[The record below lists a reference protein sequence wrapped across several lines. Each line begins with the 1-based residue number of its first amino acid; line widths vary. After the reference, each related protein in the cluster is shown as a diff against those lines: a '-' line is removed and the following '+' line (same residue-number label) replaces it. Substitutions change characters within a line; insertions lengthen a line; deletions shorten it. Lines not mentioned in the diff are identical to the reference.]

1 VVAFSTVEAKAEAMY
16 LASNHGTME
25 PAMGWDGFHQQT
37 LVTAGSMD

>member
-16 LASNHGTME
+16 LASSNVKE
-25 PAMGWDGFHQQT
+25 PAMAWDGFHQQT